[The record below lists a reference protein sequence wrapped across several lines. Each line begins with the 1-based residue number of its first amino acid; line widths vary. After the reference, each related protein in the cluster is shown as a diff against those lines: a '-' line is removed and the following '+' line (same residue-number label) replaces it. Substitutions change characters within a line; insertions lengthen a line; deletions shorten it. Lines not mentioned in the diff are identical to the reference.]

1 MTTSGTTTYNISAQD
16 LIDLSLADL
25 GAIGPADTNATL
37 RPHALKALNLVMK
50 RVDTKGVLTWR
61 SPRRTVNLTAGVASY
76 ALANDTYDLDQPAR
90 YTQSGATYGS
100 QVTSMARDE
109 YMSLPDRTIQ
119 GVSMRYFLDRALDAT
134 GILQLTLYLYP
145 VPANTGDTIEIASAL
160 KSQDVTST
168 AQTLDVSQKWMDAI
182 RWNLTLNLAPAYN
195 QPIDR
200 LQFFRSMA
208 GEYLEDALED
218 DNERGDV
225 QIVPFGSSSYSYRGG
240 VY

>member
-1 MTTSGTTTYNISAQD
+1 VSTSGTVTFNLSAQD

-25 GAIGPADTNATL
+25 GAIGPTDTNATL

-50 RVDTKGVLTWR
+50 RVDTKGTLTWR
-61 SPRRTVNLTAGVASY
+61 SPRRVVSLIAGTANYV
-76 ALANDTYDLDQPAR
+76 LANDTYDIDQPAR
-90 YTQSGATYGS
+90 YVQFGSTFGS
-100 QVTSMARDE
+100 QVTAMARDE

-119 GVSMRYFLDRALDAT
+119 GVSTRYFVDRGLDAS
-134 GILQLTLYLYP
+134 GILQLTVYLYP
-145 VPANTGDTIEIASAL
+145 VPPTTGDTIEIASAL
-160 KSQDVTST
+160 KSQDVTSL
-168 AQTLDVSQKWMDAI
+168 AQTLDISQKWMDAV
-182 RWNLTLNLAPAYN
+182 RWNLTLNLAPSYN

-208 GEYLEDALED
+208 GEYLSDALED

-240 VY
+240 MY